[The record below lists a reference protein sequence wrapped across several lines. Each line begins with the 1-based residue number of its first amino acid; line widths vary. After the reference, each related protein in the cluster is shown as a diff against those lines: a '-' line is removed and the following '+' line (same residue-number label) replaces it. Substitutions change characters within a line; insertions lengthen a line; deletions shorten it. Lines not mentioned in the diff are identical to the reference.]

1 MTRIHDPHAIDGKIP
16 APDETHDIIVVGAGP
31 AGLAAALEAARAGRQ
46 VLLIDEHPVP
56 SALAGSDVPLWFGG
70 RASAALQA
78 PERLIETLVESEPLI
93 AAAFEAG
100 IDVRLGTTAWGL
112 WRNRDGSAALPG
124 GTPGLPTQA
133 PGAMLGLSDGQ
144 RSWTAGFG
152 RLVLATGARDCA
164 LGFAG
169 WDQPG
174 VMGALAF
181 QTLVQRYD
189 AFAGARVVILGSGDL
204 ALETA
209 LLARERGIDVAAL
222 IEVRDAVQGALPGD
236 LPVLTGHRVIRAEGG
251 VDGVERLIV
260 APIGG
265 AEQVIACDTVILAI
279 DTVPAIELAEVAG
292 AAVVTEPMR
301 GGAVIP
307 GGAGEVLP
315 DVWLAGAATGLTG
328 PRALAEAQGRAVMA
342 AALGLESDIAPV
354 GEGFDRMA
362 YRADWLRAL
371 VSTSP
376 DTTMVC
382 QCEEVSRAD
391 LIGVQPPRYLPRS
404 EHMGARSLG
413 TLLEDGPPD
422 AEQVKRLTR
431 AGMGLCQGRRCR
443 EQISLLLAMAADLPP
458 KAAPRGN
465 WRVPLPLGV
474 MADWQHAAAMDE
486 GWDVWFGIDTQ
497 WIPYRDIGT
506 PEEAR
511 HLAELGGNMHL

>member
-1 MTRIHDPHAIDGKIP
+1 MTRIHDPHAIDGKI
-16 APDETHDIIVVGAGP
+16 AGPDETHDVIVVGAGP

-46 VLLIDEHPVP
+46 VLLIDEHPVAA
-56 SALAGSDVPLWFGG
+56 ALAGSDVPLWFGG

-93 AAAFEAG
+93 ADAFEAG

-112 WRNRDGSAALPG
+112 WRNREGTAALPD
-124 GTPGLPTQA
+124 
-133 PGAMLGLSDGQ
+133 AMLGLSDGQ

-152 RLVLATGARDCA
+152 QLVLATGARDCA
-164 LGFAG
+164 LAFAG

-189 AFAGARVVILGSGDL
+189 AFAGHRVVILGSGDL

-222 IEVRDAVQGALPGD
+222 VEVRDTVQGGMALPGD
-236 LPVLTGHRVIRAEGG
+236 IPVLTAHRLIRAEGG
-251 VDGVERLIV
+251 IDGVERLTV
-260 APIGG
+260 ALVGG
-265 AEQVIACDTVILAI
+265 AEQVIACDTIILAI

-292 AAVVTEPMR
+292 AVVVTEPCR
-301 GGAVIP
+301 GGAVIA

-315 DVWLAGAATGLTG
+315 GVWLAGAATGLTG

-342 AALGLESDIAPV
+342 AALGLDGDRGKPSDA
-354 GEGFDRMA
+354 FDRMA

-371 VSTSP
+371 VATSP
-376 DTTMVC
+376 DTTLVC

-391 LIGVQPPRYLPRS
+391 LIGVQPPGYLERPER
-404 EHMGARSLG
+404 MCARSLE

-443 EQISLLLAMAADLPP
+443 EQISLLLAMAANLPP

-465 WRVPLPLGV
+465 WRVPVRPVPLGV
-474 MADWQHAAAMDE
+474 MADWDKAAQMDE
-486 GWDVWFGIDTQ
+486 GWDVWFGINTQ

-506 PEEAR
+506 EAEQR